1 MLAGT
6 APTER
11 SAAVGPRRSP
21 PAAQPPAGAG
31 CAVLKGQLRGARRAA
46 GAARGGSAG
55 SSRRD
60 HFRVSAA
67 ASAPRDH
74 AEAGGCGAERGRPP
88 PPSPPLRHQLL
99 RHGDGSGTPCPAPGG
114 GREAGGVRVCE
125 VGETPP
131 GSLGGLGGVRAFFFS
146 LLFFSPPLPPR
157 RSHVAAGDWSPP
169 GPGRGWVCMRRAPS
183 SPPLPS
189 RPPAHSLYRGSVCTA
204 VLALGIAAA
213 LPIRQGLSNHLPL
226 PPSPLLSL
234 YFIFTCSLL
243 TRLFLNPAWI
253 YFVLSLFHNLL
264 FYPFSAGGGWRGGA
278 RRLHLPKGSIPA
290 ANPAPPQPS
299 IHFYG
304 HRHPIPVAE
313 GAEKWEAESERGRDP
328 RGENGR
334 EKEELE

>member
-1 MLAGT
+1 M
-6 APTER
+6 
-11 SAAVGPRRSP
+11 
-21 PAAQPPAGAG
+21 
-31 CAVLKGQLRGARRAA
+31 LKGQLRGARRAA

-183 SPPLPS
+183 SPPLP
-189 RPPAHSLYRGSVCTA
+189 PPGSFFIPGERVHCGPCSGNCCCASDSSGAFQSPASAT
-204 VLALGIAAA
+204 LSSALFV
-213 LPIRQGLSNHLPL
+213 
-226 PPSPLLSL
+226 L
-234 YFIFTCSLL
+234 YFHVLFTNTAIFKS
-243 TRLFLNPAWI
+243 RLDLFRP
-253 YFVLSLFHNLL
+253 LS
-264 FYPFSAGGGWRGGA
+264 FS
-278 RRLHLPKGSIPA
+278 
-290 ANPAPPQPS
+290 
-299 IHFYG
+299 
-304 HRHPIPVAE
+304 
-313 GAEKWEAESERGRDP
+313 
-328 RGENGR
+328 
-334 EKEELE
+334 

>member
-67 ASAPRDH
+67 ASATRDH

-88 PPSPPLRHQLL
+88 PPFPS
-99 RHGDGSGTPCPAPGG
+99 SPAPAAAARRRQRHPLPRPGRREGG
-114 GREAGGVRVCE
+114 GGSASVRSGRNSPRLAGGT
-125 VGETPP
+125 G
-131 GSLGGLGGVRAFFFS
+131 GSEGFFFF
-146 LLFFSPPLPPR
+146 LFFFFLSPPR

-183 SPPLPS
+183 SPPLP
-189 RPPAHSLYRGSVCTA
+189 PPGSFFIPGERVHCGPCSGNCCCASDSSGAFQSPASAT
-204 VLALGIAAA
+204 LSSALFV
-213 LPIRQGLSNHLPL
+213 
-226 PPSPLLSL
+226 L
-234 YFIFTCSLL
+234 YFHVLFTNTAIFKS
-243 TRLFLNPAWI
+243 RLDLFRP
-253 YFVLSLFHNLL
+253 LS
-264 FYPFSAGGGWRGGA
+264 FS
-278 RRLHLPKGSIPA
+278 
-290 ANPAPPQPS
+290 
-299 IHFYG
+299 
-304 HRHPIPVAE
+304 
-313 GAEKWEAESERGRDP
+313 
-328 RGENGR
+328 
-334 EKEELE
+334 